1 MRRVLWLDE
10 LTFGHYAIDGARIKV
25 KNMITK
31 NSPIAVVDSGMGGI
45 TVLRKLHRIMPNE
58 NYIYFGDSA
67 NSPYGTKTKEQIR
80 EITVDLVE
88 RMMERGAKSVVI
100 ACNTATSAAAE
111 HLREKY
117 PDYPFVGLEPA
128 LKPAALS
135 SKWPRVLVLATP
147 LTLKEEKFNK
157 LMARFEGDAE
167 FIKLPAPEL
176 VGFVERGQ
184 ADSAEC
190 IEYLETILEPY
201 ADHKVDAVVLGCT
214 HFPFARK
221 QIQKILGEEV
231 LVFEGSMGAAKQ
243 CQRLLDERN
252 LLTDSET
259 EGTISFEN
267 SDESKIEQCIEMFGY
282 NDV

>member
-1 MRRVLWLDE
+1 
-10 LTFGHYAIDGARIKV
+10 
-25 KNMITK
+25 MITRE
-31 NSPIAVVDSGMGGI
+31 SPIAVVDSGMGGI

-67 NSPYGTKTKEQIR
+67 NSPYGTKTKE
-80 EITVDLVE
+80 EIKNLTVDAVE
-88 RMMERGAKSVVI
+88 RLMKRGAKAVVI
-100 ACNTATSAAAE
+100 ACNTATSAAAGY
-111 HLREKY
+111 LREKY

-147 LTLKEEKFNK
+147 LTLREEKFNK
-157 LMARFEGDAE
+157 LMARFEGEAE

-176 VGFVERGQ
+176 VGYVERGEIETEE
-184 ADSAEC
+184 AT
-190 IEYLETILEPY
+190 EYLERILEPY
-201 ADHKVDAVVLGCT
+201 ADNKVDAVVLGCT

-243 CQRLLDERN
+243 CQRLLEERN
-252 LLTDSET
+252 LLNSSDT
-259 EGTISFEN
+259 EGMISFEN

-282 NDV
+282 TEL

>member
-1 MRRVLWLDE
+1 
-10 LTFGHYAIDGARIKV
+10 
-25 KNMITK
+25 MITK

-67 NSPYGTKTKEQIR
+67 NSPYGTKTKE
-80 EITVDLVE
+80 EIKNLTVDAVE
-88 RMMERGAKSVVI
+88 RLMKRGAKAVVI
-100 ACNTATSAAAE
+100 ACNTATSAAAGY
-111 HLREKY
+111 LREKY
-117 PDYPFVGLEPA
+117 PDYPFIGLEPA

-147 LTLKEEKFNK
+147 LTLREEKFNN
-157 LMARFEGDAE
+157 LMARFEGEAE

-176 VGFVERGQ
+176 VGFVERGEIETEE
-184 ADSAEC
+184 AT
-190 IEYLETILEPY
+190 EYLERILEPY
-201 ADHKVDAVVLGCT
+201 ADNKVDAVVLGCT

-243 CQRLLDERN
+243 CQRLLEERN
-252 LLTDSET
+252 LLSDSET
-259 EGTISFEN
+259 EGMISFEN

-282 NDV
+282 KEETV